1 MALDFA
7 AGCLG
12 GCAGVLVG
20 FPFDTVK
27 VHLQTQNHKNPLYRG
42 TYDCFRKI
50 IVREGVH
57 GLYRGMSSPMAGVAV
72 VNAIVFGVYGNIQR
86 RTSNPDSL
94 YSHFLAGTA
103 AGLAQSFVCSPMEL
117 IKTRL
122 QLQDNLPRAAE
133 RFSGPLDCTRAIWR
147 REGMRGIFRGLGI
160 TAARDAPGF
169 SSYFVAYEYMV
180 RKVVDPSP
188 FVILMAGG
196 LAGTFSWLVTFP
208 IDVVKSRL
216 QADGISG
223 KPQYDGLVD
232 CVRKSHAAEGLAF
245 LSRGL
250 ASTLLRAF
258 PMNAVCFLV
267 VSYTMKLFDDPKL
280 TTVVELGTNAA
291 ATVEPPLLI
300 VPQPAPVVVTPK
312 LQPPPAVHKRP
323 TVDHHHDSHLLNIK
337 QNTYR
342 FLRSLGAF
350 SEAVCCAEMGEL
362 ADDLYDNTNDDL
374 DGQTH
379 YAKLNELLLST
390 NPDDNSNREILL
402 QRFHHRHNVFVHFPL
417 SLEVGLDENFV
428 AKLWQLLSVR
438 QCPIAARTVL
448 MAHDVVQV
456 FLLQQSRLLRF
467 RSDQQLLGRI
477 DLEQALLGLPD
488 FL

>member
-27 VHLQTQNHKNPLYRG
+27 VHLQTQNHRNPLYRG

-50 IVREGVH
+50 VVREGVH

-86 RTSNPDSL
+86 RTANPDSL
-94 YSHFLAGTA
+94 YSHFLAGSA
-103 AGLAQSFVCSPMEL
+103 AGLAQSIVCSPMEL

-133 RFSGPLDCTRAIWR
+133 RFSGPMDCTRAIWR
-147 REGMRGIFRGLGI
+147 REGFRGIFRGLGI
-160 TAARDAPGF
+160 TAARDMPGF

-180 RKVVDPSP
+180 RCVANPSP

-208 IDVVKSRL
+208 LDVVKSRL

-223 KPQYDGLVD
+223 KPQYNGLID
-232 CVRKSHAAEGLAF
+232 CVRKSHAAEGWAF

-267 VSYTMKLFDDPKL
+267 VSYTMKLFDDPKISS
-280 TTVVELGTNAA
+280 VVEELGATA

-300 VPQPAPVVVTPK
+300 VPTVVPQVAIATAPKLSVPAP
-312 LQPPPAVHKRP
+312 AYNKRAS
-323 TVDHHHDSHLLNIK
+323 HHDHDSHLLNIK

-362 ADDLYDNTNDDL
+362 TDDLYDRDEAE
-374 DGQTH
+374 QRRAS

-390 NPDDNSNREILL
+390 DPEDTSNRY
-402 QRFHHRHNVFVHFPL
+402 P
-417 SLEVGLDENFV
+417 
-428 AKLWQLLSVR
+428 
-438 QCPIAARTVL
+438 
-448 MAHDVVQV
+448 
-456 FLLQQSRLLRF
+456 FLG
-467 RSDQQLLGRI
+467 D
-477 DLEQALLGLPD
+477 
-488 FL
+488 

>member
-1 MALDFA
+1 
-7 AGCLG
+7 
-12 GCAGVLVG
+12 CAGVLVG

-27 VHLQTQNHKNPLYRG
+27 VHLQTQNHRNPLYRG

-86 RTSNPDSL
+86 RTTNPDSL
-94 YSHFLAGTA
+94 YSHFLAGSA
-103 AGLAQSFVCSPMEL
+103 AGLAQSIVCSPMEL

-122 QLQDNLPRAAE
+122 QLQDNLPRGAE
-133 RFSGPLDCTRAIWR
+133 RFSGPLDCTRSIWR
-147 REGMRGIFRGLGI
+147 REGARGIFRGLGI
-160 TAARDAPGF
+160 TAARDMPGF
-169 SSYFVAYEYMV
+169 ASYFVAYEYMV
-180 RKVVDPSP
+180 RCVANPSP

-208 IDVVKSRL
+208 LDVVKSRL

-223 KPQYDGLVD
+223 KPQYSGLAD
-232 CVRKSHAAEGLAF
+232 CVRKSHAAEGMSF

-267 VSYTMKLFDDPKL
+267 VSYTMKLFDDPNIGS
-280 TTVVELGTNAA
+280 VVELGAT

-300 VPQPAPVVVTPK
+300 VPSAVPQTPVAASAPK
-312 LQPPPAVHKRP
+312 LATPVYKRA
-323 TVDHHHDSHLLNIK
+323 THDHDHHLLNIK

-362 ADDLYDNTNDDL
+362 TDDLYDHDREEERRA
-374 DGQTH
+374 G
-379 YAKLNELLLST
+379 YVKLNELLLST
-390 NPDDNSNREILL
+390 DPDDTTNRY
-402 QRFHHRHNVFVHFPL
+402 P
-417 SLEVGLDENFV
+417 
-428 AKLWQLLSVR
+428 
-438 QCPIAARTVL
+438 
-448 MAHDVVQV
+448 
-456 FLLQQSRLLRF
+456 FLG
-467 RSDQQLLGRI
+467 D
-477 DLEQALLGLPD
+477 
-488 FL
+488 